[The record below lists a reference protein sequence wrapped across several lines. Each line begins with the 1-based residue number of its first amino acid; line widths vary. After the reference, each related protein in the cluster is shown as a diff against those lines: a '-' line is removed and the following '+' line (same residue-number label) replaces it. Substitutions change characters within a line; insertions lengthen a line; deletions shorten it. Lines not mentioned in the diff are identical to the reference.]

1 MRPVS
6 SIFTHTDQEAKDT
19 LINYVARLVDLDSSA
34 AQALN
39 DVVVVRRLKRKQ
51 YIVQP
56 GYVCTHRTYV
66 VQGAL
71 RAFLQGNDGVE
82 YTIAL
87 SIDDWW
93 ITDYS
98 SYHYQIPATL
108 FVEAFEDS
116 LVVQLPYEAEQELLA
131 KHPIYERF
139 FRIISQSSFAN
150 LQKRLLNNLS
160 MDAESR
166 YDAFVQRYPKVAS
179 RFPQYIIAS
188 FLGMSTEFLS
198 KIRKRKAEQ

>member
-1 MRPVS
+1 M
-6 SIFTHTDQEAKDT
+6 T
-19 LINYVARLVDLDSSA
+19 RLVDLDSSA

-39 DVVVVRRLKRKQ
+39 DLVVVRRLKRKQ

-98 SYHYQIPATL
+98 SYHYQTPATL

-116 LVVQLPYEAEQELLA
+116 LVVQLPYEAEQKLLA
-131 KHPIYERF
+131 KYPIYERF
-139 FRIISQSSFAN
+139 FRIISQSSFAH

-166 YDAFVQRYPKVAS
+166 YDAFVERYPKVAS

>member
-1 MRPVS
+1 MRTVS
-6 SIFTHTDQEAKDT
+6 SIFSHTDQKAKDI
-19 LINYVARLVDLDSSA
+19 LIAYVSRLVDLDSTA

-39 DVVVVRRLKRKQ
+39 DAVVVRRLKRKQ

-66 VQGAL
+66 VQGAM

-166 YDAFVQRYPKVAS
+166 YDAFVARYPKVAN